1 LKVLLV
7 TSRYPWP
14 PRRGDQLRAAQ
25 MIELLAG
32 EHEITLLA
40 PEQGRR
46 PAWGSGREE
55 MGKEAQRQQGG
66 KPQSSAPYLGTAG
79 LGTPDSGEPNFGT
92 PDFGE
97 TYLAPDFAA
106 PDPRVRVERYR
117 GAGWPGAVLGVVRA
131 AARGLP
137 VQSGLFHQPDLGRR
151 LRRLA
156 PAADLVVL
164 QLARLASHAGDVGA
178 TPLLVDLV
186 DSLALNLERRAAVDR
201 AWLRPALRFEAAL
214 LARAERRLAERAAGV
229 LVVAARDRA
238 ALAGRLP
245 PALAERLHVVPLAL
259 DPEPAGWDGE
269 EVVPPGQA
277 ASRAAQVA
285 APGDRAAARDAQAAE
300 RAAQE
305 AAPGG
310 EAAAPEGLQTGAAPL
325 LGFTGNLGYFVNADA
340 LTWFLREVWPAL
352 RARRPQLR
360 LVAAGDRPSRA
371 VRRAVARLGAAS
383 GVTLLASP
391 ADLRPVLAAATIAIA
406 PLRAGSGVPLKIL
419 EAWCAGVPVVASP
432 WAAAGTTAHPGDDL
446 RVAVAPAE
454 WVETLLDLLDHP
466 AERHRLAGNARSRL
480 TADYSRAVARERWMA
495 ALSAVC
501 VRP

>member
-32 EHEITLLA
+32 DHEITLLA
-40 PEQGRR
+40 PELGTR
-46 PAWGSGREE
+46 PVRSGGREAA
-55 MGKEAQRQQGG
+55 GKEAQRQQSW
-66 KPQSSAPYLGTAG
+66 KQQSSAPDLW
-79 LGTPDSGEPNFGT
+79 TPDLG
-92 PDFGE
+92 
-97 TYLAPDFAA
+97 APDPGA
-106 PDPRVRVERYR
+106 PDPRVRVELYR
-117 GAGWPGAVLGVVRA
+117 GAGWPGAVLGVARA
-131 AARGLP
+131 VFRGLP
-137 VQSGLFHQPDLGRR
+137 LQSGLFHHPDLGRR

-164 QLARLASHAGDVGA
+164 QLARLASRAGDVGA

-201 AWLRPALRFEAAL
+201 SWVRPALRYEAAL
-214 LARAERRLAERAAGV
+214 LARAEHRLAERAGGV
-229 LVVAARDRA
+229 LVAAARDRD

-259 DPEPAGWDGE
+259 EPEPAGGDGE
-269 EVVPPGQA
+269 AVVPGG
-277 ASRAAQVA
+277 RE
-285 APGDRAAARDAQAAE
+285 AARDAQVAG

-305 AAPGG
+305 VAPGG
-310 EAAAPEGLQTGAAPL
+310 QAAAAEGLHGGAPPL
-325 LGFTGNLGYFVNADA
+325 LAFTGNLGYFVNADA

-360 LVAAGDRPSRA
+360 LLAAGDRPSRA
-371 VRRAVARLGAAS
+371 VRQAVARLGAAS

-391 ADLRPVLAAATIAIA
+391 PDLRPALAAATIAIA

-432 WAAAGTTAHPGDDL
+432 WAAAGTTGHPGDDL
-446 RVAVAPAE
+446 RVAAAPAE

-466 AERHRLAGNARSRL
+466 AERRRLAGNARRRL
-480 TADYSRAVARERWMA
+480 AADYSRAVVREQWMA
-495 ALSAVC
+495 ALSAVW